1 MKRRII
7 GWISAAVIVVV
18 LITVWRPM
26 ELGFKPDI
34 DAGSAVLLDLNSGDV
49 WVNING
55 DVPMPPA
62 SVSKL
67 MTEMIVLDHI
77 STGMLRWED
86 RVPISA
92 YASTMGGMSL
102 SLKRGEFYTVRE
114 LFEGIAIYSA
124 NDAAV
129 ALAEYMAG
137 SEDAF
142 VLMMNERARSLGLS
156 SGTIFSN
163 ASGLSGKDL
172 GIVYGSTPISNET
185 RMTARD
191 TAKLA
196 AALIHQ
202 HPEILNISS
211 RTQMQLK
218 NKGLYVSNSNLML
231 PAMGGAYAYDGTDGL
246 KTGYDSRTG
255 YCIASTAQHKGHRLI
270 AVVMGAE
277 TYESRYESAT
287 KLFDY
292 GFFRGLPYGDRVKHI
307 IHALGAPNKA
317 RASYQ

>member
-1 MKRRII
+1 MKRRILI
-7 GWISAAVIVVV
+7 WAGAALIVVV
-18 LITVWRPM
+18 LITVWRPI

-34 DAGSAVLLDLNSGDV
+34 DAGSAVLLDMDSGDI

-77 STGMLRWED
+77 TSGTLRWED

-92 YASTMGGMSL
+92 YASQMGGMSL
-102 SLKRGEFYTVRE
+102 SLKRGDFYTVRE
-114 LFEGIAIYSA
+114 LFEGITIYSA

-137 SEDAF
+137 SEDSF
-142 VLMMNERARSLGLS
+142 VLMMNDRARSLGLS
-156 SGTIFSN
+156 PNTVFTN
-163 ASGLSGKDL
+163 ASGLSSKDL
-172 GIVYGSTPISNET
+172 GIIRQPTHIGGQTM
-185 RMTARD
+185 MTARD

-196 AALIHQ
+196 AALIHN
-202 HPEILNISS
+202 HPDVLNISG

-218 NKGLYVSNSNLML
+218 DKGLYVSNSNLML
-231 PAMGGAYAYDGTDGL
+231 PGMGGAYAYDGADGL
-246 KTGYDSRTG
+246 KTGYDSQTG
-255 YCIASTAQHKGHRLI
+255 YCIAGSAQREGHRLI

-277 TYESRYESAT
+277 TYGSRFEGAA

-292 GFFRGLPYGDRVKHI
+292 GFFRGLHYGERVKHI
-307 IHALGAPNKA
+307 IHALGIG
-317 RASYQ
+317 S

>member
-1 MKRRII
+1 MKRRIVVWAGI
-7 GWISAAVIVVV
+7 AVIVVV
-18 LITVWRPM
+18 LIAVWRPVT
-26 ELGFKPDI
+26 LGFKPDI
-34 DAGSAVLLDLNSGDV
+34 DAGSAVLLDMNSGDI

-55 DVPMPPA
+55 DEPMPPA

-77 STGMLRWED
+77 SAGMLRWED
-86 RVPISA
+86 KVPISA
-92 YASTMGGMSL
+92 YASKMGGMSL
-102 SLKRGEFYTVRE
+102 SLKRGEFYSVRE

-137 SEDAF
+137 SEDSF

-156 SGTIFSN
+156 PGTIFAN
-163 ASGLSGKDL
+163 ASGLSSKDL
-172 GIVYGSTPISNET
+172 GIVREPTHISGET
-185 RMTARD
+185 RMTAKD

-196 AALIHQ
+196 AALIHN
-202 HPEILNISS
+202 HPDVLNISS

-218 NKGLYVSNSNLML
+218 DKGLYVSNSNLML
-231 PAMGGAYAYDGTDGL
+231 PGMGGAYAYEGTDGL

-255 YCIASTAQHKGHRLI
+255 YCIAGSAQREGHRLI
-270 AVVMGAE
+270 AVVLGAE
-277 TYESRYESAT
+277 TYEERFEGAA

-292 GFFRGLPYGDRVKHI
+292 GFFRGLHYGDRLKHI
-307 IHALGAPNKA
+307 IHALGVRTK
-317 RASYQ
+317 S